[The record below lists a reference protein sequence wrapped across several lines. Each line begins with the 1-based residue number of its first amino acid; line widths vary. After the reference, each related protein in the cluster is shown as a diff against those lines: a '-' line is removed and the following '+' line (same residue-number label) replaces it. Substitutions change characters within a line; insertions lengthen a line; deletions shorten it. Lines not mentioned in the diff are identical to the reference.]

1 MNILAAR
8 LEHTRVYDSTF
19 SQHWGKNSHRIV
31 SKEGC
36 KEFSRMKLFQPNRYP
51 FFKRLQILRITD
63 KLMDE
68 LTTRC
73 LSSRFNP
80 LSKRER

>member
-19 SQHWGKNSHRIV
+19 SQHWGKSSHRLV

-36 KEFSRMKLFQPNRYP
+36 KEFNRMKLFQPNRYS
-51 FFKRLQILRITD
+51 FFRRLKILRITD
-63 KLMDE
+63 GLINE

-73 LSSRFNP
+73 LSSGFNP
-80 LSKRER
+80 LSKRAR